1 MATALETFVTVL
13 AGTGGVLLMLMIAG
27 GLGYAIF
34 VAKYPWYY
42 ATVGCMWFAGLVGII
57 MTSIDFSTTDPALQK
72 AVIIS
77 QAVVFCF
84 VTILMGFLAAY
95 YIGTDFADMNMY
107 TAIVM
112 NASLVISVVALS
124 ATSMLKLSGSSQ
136 AATDAA
142 AAAAGKS
149 TTCSG

>member
-1 MATALETFVTVL
+1 MATSLDIFVAAL

-34 VAKYPWYY
+34 VAKYPWHY
-42 ATVGCMWFAGLVGII
+42 AVAGCMSFAGLVGII
-57 MTSIDFSTTDPALQK
+57 MTSIDFSTTDPALRK

-77 QAVVFCF
+77 QAVIFCF
-84 VTILMGFLAAY
+84 VTILMGFLATY
-95 YIGTDFADMNMY
+95 YIGKDFADTNMY

-142 AAAAGKS
+142 AAAAGRS
-149 TTCSG
+149 TCSG